1 MKKIYLVQRM
11 ERDAFRY
18 HARKGVK
25 VGRLDCY
32 GHVMTMWY
40 DSKQKAI
47 NHCRKLNRVQN
58 FVIYFVRR
66 IYDYTK

>member
-25 VGRLDCY
+25 VGRLDLY
-32 GHVMTMWY
+32 GQVITMWSE
-40 DSKQKAI
+40 SKRKAI
-47 NHCRKLNRVQN
+47 NSCRKKNREQN
-58 FVIYFVRR
+58 FQVFFVNL
-66 IYDYTK
+66 ISVF

>member
-25 VGRLDCY
+25 VGRLDLY
-32 GHVMTMWY
+32 GQVITMWSE
-40 DSKQKAI
+40 SKRKAI
-47 NHCRKLNRVQN
+47 NSCREKNRKQN
-58 FVIYFVRR
+58 FQVFFVNQ
-66 IYDYTK
+66 ISVF

>member
-25 VGRLDCY
+25 VSRLDLY
-32 GHVMTMWY
+32 GQVITLWSQ
-40 DSKQKAI
+40 SKRKAI
-47 NHCRKLNRVQN
+47 NSCRKINREQN
-58 FVIYFVRR
+58 FQVFFVKQ
-66 IYDYTK
+66 ISAF

>member
-1 MKKIYLVQRM
+1 MKKIYLVQKM

-32 GHVMTMWY
+32 GQVMTMWSE
-40 DSKQKAI
+40 SKRKAI
-47 NHCRKLNRVQN
+47 KSCREKNREQN
-58 FVIYFVRR
+58 FQVFFVKL
-66 IYDYTK
+66 ISAF